1 MSDAGVAVEVLVEEE
16 PLREP
21 WFGVEERY
29 LSSSRKARVVPMW
42 SNLNQAAAATALV
55 KTMPRRQRG

>member
-21 WFGVEERY
+21 WFGVEGLY
-29 LSSSRKARVVPMW
+29 WSSSRKVRVVPRW